1 MAAEDEAGYKA
12 GSAYLDLDVRDNTG
26 PGLQRVKE
34 KIERGDHVNLPVG
47 IDQPDLE
54 SFQARLIE
62 AVKSIKP
69 EVTVKLGDPVTP
81 QWKQDTDEKTRQYS
95 PPPVKTQAT
104 NPIDTAWRA
113 QFNASVRSIAAEALK
128 IPATADTAEFRTDL
142 AAKLEEISKTAS
154 AKIPAELGKADE
166 FKAKAEL
173 LAAEVSATVKAHV
186 PVVVDEDKAKAD
198 LKKAGEDASAE
209 FSSAF
214 GNGIAPLPGLIGAAV
229 IAGAPLVGAA
239 FTTLATVGF
248 VALDGVVAAQSAQV
262 KSSWLDLTSDLA
274 ATSDAVAPQ
283 VAAPFVQAIAV
294 ARSQLKQLTP
304 EIQSDMVT
312 ASQAVMPL
320 TNGLL
325 AMARNAIP
333 GVSMALVTSQPII
346 SAWSDLFA
354 HTGQSIGNMFDQFSQ
369 HSAQFGTSVRSL
381 DSIVQSAMSF
391 LTNLITQAGDAWA
404 AHSGQINDG
413 IDRLFSGLSSLTGSV
428 LPALTGELA
437 NVLSVV
443 GLLAQGLGGLEHMI
457 GPLAG
462 DLTSLALTAKL
473 LGVNLTSIP
482 SAISAIPGKLEA
494 AAASG
499 GRFAGVSGA
508 LADVLPA
515 VGEGLAGIAAPLG
528 IAAVYMSS
536 VAQHQQDLV
545 DAGTALGQSMV
556 KGGSAAQEAGQKLAD
571 LQSNVDSLKG
581 QLANATTQQ
590 NMLTASIEYGRG
602 GASTAGNV
610 AKSYRDNIADLQKE
624 LGTAQQAQQAYT
636 AQLGPVGVAQA
647 QAAQAQK
654 DYNDAVGKYGP
665 SSSQAEAAA
674 KKLAVAN
681 QNVTSEQQ
689 NMTNALRQSTA
700 QAELFAT
707 PAAQLYAD
715 LNKIG
720 DASAKDSDKITAMKD
735 ALIRLQGGTIPVG
748 DAMEAI
754 DKVMSSIDQQMQQ
767 GINRADGYGKALLNA
782 DGTVRTATK
791 NGQSFRDTLT
801 DLRGKFV
808 DAAAAIVAQD
818 EAQGKSA
825 EDAKKHADTVLQAQI
840 PAIEKLGASMGLT
853 KQQVD
858 DAIKAMGAWPD
869 QLTTVVATPG
879 MVNAQQAMD
888 ILKGKVLDVP
898 TDHSVHTTALT
909 QEAMDALRTLGYTV
923 NTLPDGTVVVTGDT
937 SLALQAAQSVVRQIN
952 GMTAVV
958 HINAQ
963 GNTDSVH
970 FTATGSTMSAHGNL
984 LYPMAGG
991 GVLTPMSSAQA
1002 TVVPPDS
1009 WRVVGDNMQY
1019 PELYAPLDGS
1029 DRSKSL
1035 IGQAAV
1041 DQGVMP
1047 RKNITV
1053 NVTQHVSTQDP
1064 HAAANAALAGVAF
1077 VVGSVR

>member
-1 MAAEDEAGYKA
+1 MAAADEAGFKA
-12 GSAYLDLDVRDNTG
+12 GSAYLDLDVRDQTPEG
-26 PGLQRVKE
+26 IRRVKE
-34 KIERGDHVNLPVG
+34 RIERGDHVNLPVG
-47 IDQPDLE
+47 IDEPNLQ
-54 SFQARLIE
+54 SFQDRLIA
-62 AVKSIKP
+62 AVKEIKP
-69 EVTVKLGDPVTP
+69 QVTVTLTDPVTP
-81 QWKQDTDEKTRQYS
+81 KWKQETDEKTRGYT
-95 PPPVKTQAT
+95 PPPVKTTAT
-104 NPIDTAWRA
+104 NPVDAAWRA
-113 QFNASVRSIAAEALK
+113 QLQASIRSTAADALK
-128 IPATADTAEFRTDL
+128 IPVTPETEQLRTEL
-142 AAKLEEISKTAS
+142 AAKLTEINKTAS
-154 AKIPAELGKADE
+154 AKIPAELADADK
-166 FKAKAEL
+166 FKAEAEL
-173 LAAEVSATVKAHV
+173 LTAEVSETVKAHI
-186 PVVVDEDKAKAD
+186 PVEVDEDKARAET
-198 LKKAGEDASAE
+198 KKAGAGAADE
-209 FSSAF
+209 FSKAF
-214 GNGIAPLPGLIGAAV
+214 GNGIAPMPAAIGAAV
-229 IAGAPLVGAA
+229 IAGAPLIGAA
-239 FTTLATVGF
+239 FTTVAAVGF
-248 VALDGVVAAQSAQV
+248 VALDGVIAAQSAQV
-262 KSSWLDLTSDLA
+262 RSAWSSLLDE
-274 ATSDAVAPQ
+274 VAGNAQSVGPQ
-283 VAAPFVQAIAV
+283 ISAPFVQALVIAR
-294 ARSQLKQLTP
+294 AQMRQLGP
-304 EIQSDMVT
+304 EIQSDMIT
-312 ASQAVMPL
+312 ASQAVKPL
-320 TNGLL
+320 TDGVLGF
-325 AMARNAIP
+325 ARNAIP
-333 GVSMALVTSQPII
+333 GMTMALVTSRPII

-354 HTGQSIGNMFDQFSQ
+354 HTGTSVGNMFDQFSQ
-369 HSAQFGTSVRSL
+369 HSAAFGTSVRSL

-391 LTNLITQAGDAWA
+391 LTNLITQAGEAWA
-404 AHSGQINDG
+404 SNSGQINSAVHS
-413 IDRLFSGLSSLTGSV
+413 LFDGLSSLTGSV
-428 LPALTGELA
+428 LPALTHELA
-437 NVLSVV
+437 DVLSVA
-443 GLLAQGLGGLEHMI
+443 GALAQGLGAVEHAV

-482 SAISAIPGKLEA
+482 GALKGLPATL
-494 AAASG
+494 AASAEG
-499 GRFAGVSGA
+499 GGAFAGVAGTLAKA
-508 LADVLPA
+508 LPTIGSAA
-515 VGEGLAGIAAPLG
+515 AGIIAPLG
-528 IAAVYMSS
+528 LAAVYMSS
-536 VAQHQQDLV
+536 VAQHEQDIV
-545 DAGTALGQSMV
+545 DAGTELGQSLV
-556 KGGSAAQEAGQKLAD
+556 VGGTKAAEAGQKMKD
-571 LQSNVDSLKG
+571 LQSNVTDLQG
-581 QLANATTQQ
+581 QLKNATTNQ
-590 NMLTASIEYGRG
+590 NMLTTAIEIGRG
-602 GASTAGNV
+602 GSSAAGAQ
-610 AKSYRDNIADLQKE
+610 AKSYRDQINDLNTE
-624 LGTAQQAQQAYT
+624 LDTAKKAQTDYIS
-636 AQLGPVGVAQA
+636 QLGPVGVAQA

-654 DYNDAVGKYGP
+654 DYNDAVAKYGP
-665 SSSQAEAAA
+665 NSDQARDAAG
-674 KKLAVAN
+674 KLAKAN
-681 QNVTSEQQ
+681 HEVTAEQQ
-689 NMTNALRQSTA
+689 NMNNAMA
-700 QAELFAT
+700 QTTQQATTFTT
-707 PAAQLYAD
+707 PAQQLYAD
-715 LNKIG
+715 LSKIG
-720 DASAKDSDKITAMKD
+720 DAAAKDSDKITAMKD

-754 DKVMSSIDQQMQQ
+754 DKVMSSINDQMTQ
-767 GINRADGYGKALLNA
+767 GINRADGYGSALLNA

-825 EDAKKHADTVLQAQI
+825 EDAKKHADTMLQAQI
-840 PAIEKLGASMGLT
+840 PAVEKLGEKMGLT

-858 DAIKAMGAWPD
+858 DAIKSMGAWPD

-898 TDHSVHTTALT
+898 TDHSVHTSALT

-923 NTLPDGTVVVTGDT
+923 NTLPDGTVTVTGDT

-1053 NVTQHVSTQDP
+1053 NVTQHISPQDP
-1064 HAAANAALAGVAF
+1064 HAAANAALSGVAF